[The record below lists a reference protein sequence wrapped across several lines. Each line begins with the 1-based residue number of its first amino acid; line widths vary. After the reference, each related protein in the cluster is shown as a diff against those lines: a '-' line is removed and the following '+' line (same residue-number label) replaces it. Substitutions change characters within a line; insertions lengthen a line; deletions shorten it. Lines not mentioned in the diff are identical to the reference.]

1 MSVIVIPKE
10 IDKFVLYFDTP
21 RKEINAI
28 ALATALV
35 GLADS
40 VREAN
45 TLINPGYNVEVVVEA
60 LEGGSFQAVVRTIYN
75 CGKDIFSSEPVKAI
89 VYGVIASYI
98 YQHTLAPDTQ
108 TIVNVEDD
116 RVVIQSGEDRVIVP
130 KEVFEAK
137 ERLEKSERFK
147 AAVSSTINAATSDPE
162 VRGVGLKTDPEEKEP
177 SIFVPREKFAIF
189 EARREDEEDTREIIE
204 YAYLEISRA
213 ILSRGNRK
221 WEFFWRGVKVPAPV
235 LDEAFY
241 DRFFAHEI
249 TIAPG
254 DVLRVALRIIQKKH
268 PDTGIFVN
276 SKYEVIEVFE
286 HKSRMQ
292 QEVF

>member
-162 VRGVGLKTDPEEKEP
+162 VRGVGLKTDPEEKNLPYLFHERN
-177 SIFVPREKFAIF
+177 SQYSKLGEK
-189 EARREDEEDTREIIE
+189 TKK
-204 YAYLEISRA
+204 
-213 ILSRGNRK
+213 ILGKSSNMRTWK
-221 WEFFWRGVKVPAPV
+221 FLA
-235 LDEAFY
+235 
-241 DRFFAHEI
+241 RFFH
-249 TIAPG
+249 
-254 DVLRVALRIIQKKH
+254 VAI
-268 PDTGIFVN
+268 GSGNFSGV
-276 SKYEVIEVFE
+276 V
-286 HKSRMQ
+286 
-292 QEVF
+292 